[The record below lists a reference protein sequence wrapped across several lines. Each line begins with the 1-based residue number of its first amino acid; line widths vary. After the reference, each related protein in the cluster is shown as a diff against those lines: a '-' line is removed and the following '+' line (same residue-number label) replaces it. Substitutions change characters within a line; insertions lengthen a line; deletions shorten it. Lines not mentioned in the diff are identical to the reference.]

1 MHLKKLEIQGFK
13 SFPEYTLIEFD
24 KGMTAIVG
32 PNGSGK
38 SNVTDA
44 IRWVLGEQSVK
55 TLRGSKME
63 DVIFNGTQAKRA
75 MNFAEV
81 SMTLDN
87 SDGILPVEYYE
98 VQVTRRLYRS
108 GESEY
113 QINHVNCRMKDIQQ
127 LFMDT
132 GLGKDGYS
140 IIGQGRV
147 DDILSTKSE
156 DRRKVLEEASGIVKF
171 KSRKDEAERKLASSE
186 QNLVRINDILDELN
200 HQIGPLSEQAEK
212 AKRYHALY
220 DEWKKDDIA
229 VILHMIDRNKVFL
242 DASADERKSLS
253 DAIQSQEDLVLKIRS
268 ENRELTERSASLEEE
283 LENTRQERSD
293 LTEKIH
299 EINNQMV
306 LLKERHD
313 QLKLR
318 IQAAE
323 GSDEERLAEVARL
336 NDEIE
341 NNQAQLTKWN
351 QEKENLSNELSAVEN
366 SYKSLMDKLADS
378 QAKQSDLRKR
388 IDMLTNEV
396 YEAREAV
403 SAISGDLMVKDAR
416 IKSLSEDRM
425 LMISE
430 RDEAKM
436 RRDQAD
442 EDLKTGLKYAAEQAA
457 ALAEK
462 QEKVAEERG
471 KAKAFDTELDSKQRL
486 LDRVEFSIKTLE
498 ELEKSR
504 EGYQESVRRLLN
516 STDARP
522 DLSKLV
528 IGVLG
533 ELVQVEKEYETAIE
547 IALGNAMHNVVTQN
561 DRDASRLID
570 HLKENHLGRVTFLPI
585 DSIRPRLLEDNL
597 LRDAKRSA
605 GYIGLA
611 SELIKTRPELHDI
624 VENLLGRIVV
634 VDTLDHGIAM
644 AKASRYVYRV
654 VSLSGDVVNPGG
666 SLTGGS
672 INKKAVNLL
681 GRSREL
687 EDFREKKKLLMR
699 EISKMEAQRQDFDLR
714 IKDLAREEL
723 ELEEKLQNASLDRI
737 RVESVFATAD
747 EDYKKTLDRITSVE
761 QELERISAAKLTS
774 SSDLEESKQVISER
788 EDEIAEM
795 KEKLSASSEKD
806 EEEQNALEKMR
817 TQISDLRVRVES
829 VNGAVAQTQERI
841 RMFENEKQKNLD
853 DQERLKRESEQA
865 RIDAEAIKKDFET
878 QANFKDGLKMED
890 EKFEQK
896 IRQIILEK
904 EELEGKLTGFIDNVT
919 AASSKLSQLQS
930 EQARLESKLERYEI
944 EVDDCKNRLWEN
956 HELTY
961 DNAQEYRIEI
971 ENLNAMN
978 KRVSELRAQIKEIGA
993 VNVNAVEEYQQ
1004 ISERYEFMSSQ
1015 RDDIEK
1021 AKADLLKVIDDLIT
1035 EMKQQFLTHFEQINE
1050 NFKTVFA
1057 DLFNGGTAEIL
1068 LENEEDVLNCGI
1080 DIKAQPP
1087 GKKLQSLSLLSGGE
1101 RCLTAIALLFAILQ
1115 LRPSPFCV
1123 LDEVEAALDDANVNR
1138 FTDFVRRYC
1147 VRSQF
1152 ILVTH
1157 RKGTM
1162 EACDRMYGV
1171 TMQERGISKILSMRL
1186 SEV

>member
-63 DVIFNGTQAKRA
+63 DVIFNGTQSRRA

-171 KSRKDEAERKLASSE
+171 KSRKEESERKLASAE
-186 QNLVRINDILDELN
+186 QNLVRINDILDELSN
-200 HQIGPLSEQAEK
+200 QIGPLSEQAEK
-212 AKRYHALY
+212 AKRYHTLY
-220 DEWKKDDIA
+220 EEWKKDDIA

-242 DASADERKSLS
+242 DASADERKNLA
-253 DAIQSQEDLVLKIRS
+253 DAIKAQEDLVLKIRS
-268 ENRELTERSASLEEE
+268 ENRELTERSANLEEE
-283 LENTRQERSD
+283 LESTRQERSD
-293 LTEKIH
+293 LTEQIH

-306 LLKERHD
+306 RLKERHD
-313 QLKLR
+313 QLLLR
-318 IQAAE
+318 IKAAE
-323 GSDEERLAEVARL
+323 GSDEERLSEIARL
-336 NDEIE
+336 EQEIAQ
-341 NNQAQLTKWN
+341 NQEQIQKWA
-351 QEKENLSNELSAVEN
+351 QEKENLGNELSAIEA
-366 SYKSLMDKLADS
+366 SYKALLDKMADS
-378 QAKQSDLRKR
+378 QAKQSELRKK
-388 IDMLTNEV
+388 IDRLTEEIF
-396 YEAREAV
+396 EARETV
-403 SAISGDLMVKDAR
+403 SSLSGDMMVKEAR

-425 LMISE
+425 LMIQE
-430 RDEAKM
+430 RDEAKKK
-436 RRDQAD
+436 RDQAD
-442 EDLKTGLKYAAEQAA
+442 EDLKAGLTRAAEMASQ
-457 ALAEK
+457 LSEK
-462 QEKVAEERG
+462 QQEVAEERK
-471 KAKAFDTELDSKQRL
+471 KAKEFDADLEGKNRL
-486 LDRVEFSIKTLE
+486 LSNVDFSIKTLE
-498 ELEKSR
+498 NLEKSR
-504 EGYQESVRRLLN
+504 EGYQESVRRLLS
-516 STDARP
+516 STDKIP
-522 DLSKLV
+522 SLSNKV

-533 ELVQVEKEYETAIE
+533 ELVKVDKEYETAIE

-561 DRDASRLID
+561 DRDASMLID

-597 LRDAKRSA
+597 LRDAKRSR

-611 SELIKTRPELHDI
+611 SELVEAKPELRDI
-624 VENLLGRIVV
+624 IENLLGRIVV
-634 VDTLDHGIAM
+634 VDTLDNGIAM
-644 AKASRYVYRV
+644 AKAARYVYRV

-672 INKKAVNLL
+672 LNKKSANLL
-681 GRSREL
+681 GRAREL
-687 EDFREKKKLLMR
+687 DDFRKKRGMLVR
-699 EISKMEAQRQDFDLR
+699 EISKMEAQRQDFDLK
-714 IKDLAREEL
+714 IKDLAREEMAM
-723 ELEEKLQNASLDRI
+723 EEQLQNASLERI
-737 RVESVFATAD
+737 RIESAFTVAD
-747 EDYKKTLDRITSVE
+747 EDYKKTLERITTVE
-761 QELERISAAKLTS
+761 TELEKISAAKLTS
-774 SSDLEESKQVISER
+774 SSDLEEAKLVITER
-788 EDEIAEM
+788 EDEIAEL
-795 KEKLSASSEKD
+795 KEKMSASSEKN
-806 EEEQNALEKMR
+806 EQEQSDLEKMR
-817 TQISDLRVRVES
+817 GQISDLRVRVES
-829 VNGAVAQTQERI
+829 VNGTLSATEERI
-841 RMFENEKQKNLD
+841 RMFENEKKKNLD
-853 DQERLKRESEQA
+853 DQERMKQECQQA
-865 RIDAEAIKKDFET
+865 RTDAEEIKKQFEE
-878 QANFKDGLKMED
+878 QANFKEGLKAEE
-890 EKFEQK
+890 EKFDQK
-896 IRQIILEK
+896 IRGILQEK
-904 EELEGKLTGFIDNVT
+904 EELEGKLTGFIDHVT
-919 AASSKLSQLQS
+919 AATQKLSSLQS
-930 EQARLESKLERYEI
+930 EQTRLESKLERYEL

-961 DNAQEYRIEI
+961 DNASEFRMEI
-971 ENLNAMN
+971 ENINSMTR
-978 KRVSELRAQIKEIGA
+978 RVNELRSQIKEIGA
-993 VNVNAVEEYQQ
+993 VNVNAVEEYQK
-1004 ISERYEFMSSQ
+1004 INERYEFMCAQ

-1021 AKADLLKVIDDLIT
+1021 AKADLSKVIEDLIA
-1035 EMKQQFLTHFEQINE
+1035 EMKQQFLNHFSQINE

-1186 SEV
+1186 SDM

>member
-44 IRWVLGEQSVK
+44 IRWALGEQSVK

-63 DVIFNGTQAKRA
+63 DVIFNGTQSRRA

-81 SMTLDN
+81 SMTIDN
-87 SDGILPVEYYE
+87 SDGKLPIEYYE

-113 QINHVNCRMKDIQQ
+113 QINHVNCRMKDILQ

-171 KSRKDEAERKLASSE
+171 KTRKEEAERKLNSAE
-186 QNLVRINDILDELN
+186 QNLVRINDILEELKN
-200 HQIGPLSEQAEK
+200 QIGPLSEQAEK
-212 AKRYHALY
+212 AKKYHQLY

-242 DASADERKSLS
+242 DGSAEERASLKK
-253 DAIQSQEDLVLKIRS
+253 AIEDQENLVLKIRS
-268 ENRELTERSASLEEE
+268 ENRELTERSAQLEEE
-283 LENTRQERSD
+283 IENTRQERSD
-293 LTEKIH
+293 ITEQIH
-299 EINNQMV
+299 EINGQML

-313 QLKLR
+313 QLLLR
-318 IQAAE
+318 IKSAE
-323 GSDEERLAEVARL
+323 GSDDEQAQEIERLDKDIAES
-336 NDEIE
+336 EEQIKKM
-341 NNQAQLTKWN
+341 Q
-351 QEKENLSNELSAVEN
+351 QEKDNLSNELAAVEE
-366 SYKSLMDKLADS
+366 SHKVLMDKMAGN
-378 QAKQSDLRKR
+378 QAKQSELRRK
-388 IDMLTNEV
+388 IDVLTE
-396 YEAREAV
+396 ELFETREMV
-403 SAISGDLMVKDAR
+403 SNLSADMMVRDAR

-425 LMISE
+425 IMISE
-430 RDEAKM
+430 RDEAHE
-436 RRDQAD
+436 RRNQLD
-442 EDLKTGLKYAAEQAA
+442 EDMKRVLKESAE
-457 ALAEK
+457 LATQVSDK
-462 QEKVAEERG
+462 QI
-471 KAKAFDTELDSKQRL
+471 ELAQMRKKDDDMASDIEAKQRL
-486 LDRVEFSIKTLE
+486 LSNIDFSIKTLE
-498 ELEKSR
+498 NLEKSR
-504 EGYQESVRRLLN
+504 EGYQESVRRLLS
-516 STDARP
+516 STDKDPR
-522 DLSKLV
+522 LSSKV
-528 IGVLG
+528 IGILG
-533 ELVQVEKEYETAIE
+533 ELVKVDQEYETAIE
-547 IALGNAMHNVVTQN
+547 IALGNAVHNVVTQN
-561 DRDASRLID
+561 DRDASDLID
-570 HLKENHLGRVTFLPI
+570 HLKKNHLGRVTFLPI
-585 DSIRPRLLEDNL
+585 DSIKPRLLEENF
-597 LRDAKRSA
+597 LRDAKRSR

-611 SELIKTRPELHDI
+611 SELVETRPELRDI
-624 VENLLGRIVV
+624 IDNLLGRIVV
-634 VDTLDHGIAM
+634 VDELENGIAM
-644 AKASRYVYRV
+644 AKAARYMYRV
-654 VSLSGDVVNPGG
+654 VSLAGDVVNPGG

-672 INKKAVNLL
+672 INKKATNLL
-681 GRSREL
+681 GRAREL
-687 EDFREKKKLLMR
+687 EEMRKKKTTVTR
-699 EISKMEAQRQDFDLR
+699 EIAKIEAQRQEFALQ
-714 IKDLAREEL
+714 IKDVAREQMAM
-723 ELEEKLQNASLDRI
+723 EEKLQKASLDQI
-737 RVESVFATAD
+737 RAESALKTAD
-747 EDYKKTLDRITSVE
+747 DDYKKALERISSVE
-761 QELERISAAKLTS
+761 KELETISAAKLS
-774 SSDLEESKQVISER
+774 SSKDLEEAKLVITER
-788 EDEIAEM
+788 EDEIADL
-795 KEKLSASSEKD
+795 KEKVNSSTDKV
-806 EEEQNALEKMR
+806 EQEQLDLEKMR
-817 TQISDLRVRVES
+817 AQISDLRVRIEG
-829 VNGAVAQTQERI
+829 VNGTIAATNEKI
-841 RMFENEKQKNLD
+841 GMFENEKNKKRED
-853 DQERLKRESEQA
+853 SERLKKECEQA
-865 RIDAEAIKKDFET
+865 KADVEKIKKDFEE
-878 QANFKDGLKMED
+878 QANFKEGLKLED

-896 IRQIILEK
+896 IRTILQEK
-904 EELEGKLTGFIDNVT
+904 EELEGRLTGFIDNVT
-919 AASSKLSQLQS
+919 AATQKLSSLQN
-930 EQARLESKLERYEI
+930 EQTKLDSKLERYEL

-961 DNAQEYRIEI
+961 DNASEYRMEI
-971 ENLNAMN
+971 DNLNAMQ
-978 KRVSELRAQIKEIGA
+978 KRINELRSKIKEIGA
-993 VNVNAVEEYQQ
+993 VNVNAVDEYQK
-1004 ISERYEFMSSQ
+1004 INERYEFMCAQ

-1021 AKADLLKVIDDLIT
+1021 AKADLAKVIEDLIR
-1035 EMKQQFLTHFEQINE
+1035 EMKQQFMDHFTQINE

-1147 VRSQF
+1147 VKSQF

-1186 SEV
+1186 SET

>member
-63 DVIFNGTQAKRA
+63 DVIFNGTQSRRA

-87 SDGILPVEYYE
+87 SDGKLPVEYYE

-171 KSRKDEAERKLASSE
+171 KTRKEESERKLNASE
-186 QNLVRINDILDELN
+186 QNLVRINDILEELSN
-200 HQIGPLSEQAEK
+200 QLTPLSEQAEK
-212 AKRYHALY
+212 ARKYHEYY

-229 VILHMIDRNKVFL
+229 VILHLIDRNQSFL
-242 DASADERKSLS
+242 DASSEERKALS
-253 DAIQSQEDLVLKIRS
+253 DAVSEQETLLMKIRT
-268 ENRELTERSASLEEE
+268 ENRTLTERSAFLEEE
-283 LENTRQERSD
+283 LENKRQERSD

-306 LLKERHD
+306 VLKERHD
-313 QLKLR
+313 QLLLR
-318 IQAAE
+318 IKAAE
-323 GSDEERLAEVARL
+323 GTDDAHASEIARLDEEIAKHKANRSKME
-336 NDEIE
+336 
-341 NNQAQLTKWN
+341 
-351 QEKENLSNELSAVEN
+351 QEKENLSNELTALEN
-366 SYKSLMDKLADS
+366 SQKALLDQMTGAQS
-378 QAKQSDLRKR
+378 KQSELRKK
-388 IDMLTNEV
+388 IEQLNQEL
-396 YEAREAV
+396 YEAKDTV
-403 SAISGDLMVKDAR
+403 THLSSDMMVKEAR

-430 RDEAKM
+430 RDEALKS
-436 RRDQAD
+436 RNQAD
-442 EDLKTGLKYAAEQAA
+442 ADLKKALTDVGELASALSEKQMEVSAKRKEADDFAAE
-457 ALAEK
+457 LETK
-462 QEKVAEERG
+462 R
-471 KAKAFDTELDSKQRL
+471 RL
-486 LDRVEFSIKTLE
+486 LSNCEFSIKTLE
-498 ELEKSR
+498 NLEKSR
-504 EGYQESVRRLLN
+504 EGYQESVRRLLS
-516 STDARP
+516 STDSIP
-522 DLSKLV
+522 DLSKRV

-533 ELVQVEKEYETAIE
+533 ELLKVNQEYETAIE
-547 IALGNAMHNVVTQN
+547 IALGQAVHNVVTQN
-561 DRDASRLID
+561 DRDASMLID
-570 HLKENHLGRVTFLPI
+570 HLKQNRLGRVTFLPI
-585 DSIRPRLLEDNL
+585 DSIRPRSLEADY
-597 LRDAKRSA
+597 LREAKNSI

-611 SELIKTRPELHDI
+611 SELVETRSELRDI

-644 AKASRYVYRV
+644 AKRAKYAYRV
-654 VSLSGDVVNPGG
+654 VSLAGDVVNPGG

-672 INKKAVNLL
+672 INKKGANLL
-681 GRSREL
+681 GRAREL
-687 EDFREKKKLLMR
+687 DDFRKKYTSLER
-699 EISKMEAQRQDFDLR
+699 EIGKMEAQKQDFDIA
-714 IKDLAREEL
+714 IKDLAREQMH
-723 ELEEKLQNASLDRI
+723 LEEQMQALTHNRI
-737 RVESVFATAD
+737 RVESAFQAAED
-747 EDYKKTLDRITSVE
+747 DYKRTLDRIASVE
-761 QELERISAAKLTS
+761 KELETVSASKLS
-774 SSDLEESKQVISER
+774 STSDLEEANQVIIER
-788 EDEIAEM
+788 EDEIEEM
-795 KEKLSASSEKD
+795 KERLSSTADTFEKD
-806 EEEQNALEKMR
+806 QESLDKMR
-817 TQISDLRVRVES
+817 GQIGDLRVRLEKVQGTISTSSEMI
-829 VNGAVAQTQERI
+829 N
-841 RMFENEKQKNLD
+841 MFERDKQKSHD
-853 DQERLKRESEQA
+853 DLQRIKDECEQSRNA
-865 RIDAEAIKKDFET
+865 AEEIKKQFEEMT
-878 QANFKDGLKMED
+878 NFKSGLKEED
-890 EKFEQK
+890 EKFEEA
-896 IRQIILEK
+896 IREIVKEK
-904 EELEGKLTGFIDNVT
+904 AELDGKLAGFIENVSEVT
-919 AASSKLSQLQS
+919 SKLSALQT
-930 EQARLESKLERYEI
+930 EQTKLESKLERYEL
-944 EVDDCKNRLWEN
+944 EVDECKNRLWEN

-961 DNAQEYRIEI
+961 DTAAEFRKEI
-971 ENLNAMN
+971 ENLTATQ
-978 KRVSELRAQIKEIGA
+978 KRVNELKNKIKAIGP
-993 VNVNAVEEYQQ
+993 VNINAIEEYQK
-1004 ISERYEFMSSQ
+1004 ISERYEFMCAQ

-1021 AKADLLKVIDDLIT
+1021 AKADLNKVISDLIA
-1035 EMKQQFLTHFEQINE
+1035 EMQQQFMSHFSQINE

-1068 LENEEDVLNCGI
+1068 LEDQEDVLNCGI

-1186 SEV
+1186 SEG